1 MKFSSRQIAWLRFL
15 WSLPAC
21 AWLLFATAAPVSAEA
36 DERPSFA
43 PVEVFVKKHCLACH
57 ADNDPKAGL
66 SLTKFRSSAELITG
80 RKAWDSIVTMVESG
94 EMPPADKPQPTADER
109 TAFLKQVAD
118 IIADDERRSPPNPG
132 RVTMRRLNR
141 AEYDNTVRDLFYGLD
156 INASED
162 FPSDDIGHGFDNIG
176 DVLTMSPVLMERY
189 LAAAGNISKLAILT
203 SIPPVNKRGINMQY
217 TQPSGRDVPLSGSY
231 RVVTV
236 KPDATPVESGPLF
249 AQFQFNPND
258 DYVLKFSCYAE
269 RDQAIDVAQTK
280 EEKPLDLDAV
290 LDGKPSKKKAA
301 NAVAATDGEPIRVAA
316 FVYGK
321 DLPDGASD
329 DEVSKLYGAA
339 WTRCRP
345 CRILQIVEVKSR
357 SRDKTE
363 SFEVKIPPMPG
374 IQYIGVSV
382 VKPSEGQPPT
392 RVFFKSLGVDGPLD
406 MRPYSMRRTVEAKP
420 DQSPQAKTRE
430 VLTRFASRAF
440 RRPATEQEVDRLV
453 KIVESVESSGGK
465 WEAGLQ
471 LAVQAVLASPKFL
484 FRAELDDRPTA
495 PDTRPIDEY
504 QLASRLSY
512 FLWSSMPD
520 DELFELAAK
529 NQLTANLDVQIR
541 RMLLDPKAKSLVE
554 EFAMQW
560 LQLDRLR
567 THSADATIFPSFGEP
582 LRNAMI
588 KETQLFLEAII
599 REDRPI
605 SDIITADFTFL
616 NKTMAD
622 HYGIAD
628 TMGNRKNAKSKIPG
642 GQLINSLLTWQRVQ
656 LPPGSPRGGLLT
668 QASILTVSSNPTRTS
683 PVKRGKWVLE
693 QLLGA
698 PPPPPPAAVPELEE
712 QKDKL
717 SGTLRQQM
725 EQHRKNPACANCHA
739 KMDPLGFAFENF
751 NAIGGYREEDAG
763 AKIDASGELP
773 DGRTFQGPAELK
785 KILSEKK
792 REFARCLAEK
802 LLTFALGRGLEY
814 YDRRAVDKIV
824 LGMEQNEFKFSALC
838 VEIAR
843 SDPFRLRR
851 GVEAAATA
859 AR

>member
-1 MKFSSRQIAWLRFL
+1 MNSYRFDRSSLRVL

-21 AWLLFATAAPVSAEA
+21 AWIFCATTVFAV
-36 DERPSFA
+36 DERPAFA
-43 PVEVFVKKHCLACH
+43 PVDAFVKKHCLECH
-57 ADNDPKAGL
+57 ADADPKAGL
-66 SLTKFRSSAELITG
+66 SLTKFRTAADLITG
-80 RKAWDSIVTMVESG
+80 RKAWDSIVTMVENG
-94 EMPPADKPQPTADER
+94 EMPPDDKPQPTADER
-109 TAFLKQVAD
+109 TAFLKQIAD

-162 FPSDDIGHGFDNIG
+162 FPSDDVGHGFDSIG

-189 LAAAGNISKLAILT
+189 LTAADNIAKKAVLT
-203 SIPPVNKRGINMQY
+203 TIPNINKRGISMQY
-217 TQPSGRDVPLSGSY
+217 TQPSGRDVPLSGSF

-249 AQFQFNPND
+249 AQFQMNAND
-258 DYVLKFSCYAE
+258 DYILKFGCYAE
-269 RDQAIDVAQTK
+269 RDQGIDAPK
-280 EEKPLDLDAV
+280 EKNDKTLDLDAA
-290 LDGKPSKKKAA
+290 LDGKPSKKSKP
-301 NAVAATDGEPIRVAA
+301 VPVSDGEPIRVAA

-329 DEVSKLYGAA
+329 EEVAKLYGGA
-339 WTRCRP
+339 WSRCRP
-345 CRILQIVEVKSR
+345 CRILEIVEVKSR
-357 SRDKTE
+357 SRDKTD
-363 SFEVKIPPMPG
+363 SFEIKIPPMPG
-374 IQYIGVSV
+374 IQYIGVAV
-382 VKPSEGQPPT
+382 VKPRDGQPPT
-392 RVFFKSLGVDGPLD
+392 RVFFKYLGVDGPLD

-420 DQSPQAKTRE
+420 DASPQERTRE
-430 VLTRFASRAF
+430 VLTRFAGRAF
-440 RRPATEQEVDRLV
+440 RRPATAHEIERLIR
-453 KIVESVESSGGK
+453 IVETIEASGGS

-471 LAVQAVLASPKFL
+471 LAIQAVLASPKFL

-495 PDTRPIDEY
+495 PETRPIDEY

-520 DELFELAAK
+520 DELFELAGK
-529 NQLTANLDVQIR
+529 QQLTASLDTQVR

-554 EFAMQW
+554 KFAMQW

-567 THSADATIFPSFGEP
+567 THSADATLFPSFGEP

-588 KETQLFLEAII
+588 KETQLFLQAII
-599 REDRPI
+599 QEDRPI
-605 SDIITADFTFL
+605 TDMITADFTFL
-616 NKTMAD
+616 NKTLAD
-622 HYGIAD
+622 HYGIGD

-642 GQLINSLLTWQRVQ
+642 GQPINSLLTWQRVQ

-698 PPPPPPAAVPELEE
+698 PPPPPPPAVPELEA

-717 SGTLRQQM
+717 TGTLRQQM

-751 NAIGGYREEDAG
+751 NAVGGYREEDG
-763 AKIDASGELP
+763 GEKIDASGTLP
-773 DGRTFQGPAELK
+773 DGRTFQGPVELK
-785 KILSEKK
+785 KILSEQK
-792 REFARCLAEK
+792 RDFARCLTEK

-824 LGMEQNEFKFSALC
+824 QSMEQNEFKFSTLC

-851 GVEAAATA
+851 GTETAAA

>member
-1 MKFSSRQIAWLRFL
+1 MKLLVSRSAPLRL
-15 WSLPAC
+15 LGLLPAC
-21 AWLLFATAAPVSAEA
+21 ACLLLVGTVPTAAAA

-43 PVEVFVKKHCLACH
+43 PIDAFLKKHCLACH
-57 ADNDPKAGL
+57 GEQDAKAGL
-66 SLTKFRSSAELITG
+66 SLTKFRTAADLVAG
-80 RKAWDSIVTMVESG
+80 RKAWDSIVTMVEIG
-94 EMPPADKPQPTADER
+94 EMPPADRPQPTADER
-109 TAFLKQVAD
+109 TSFLKQIVD
-118 IIADDERRSPPNPG
+118 VIADDERRSPPNPG

-189 LAAAGNISKLAILT
+189 LTAADNVAQKAILT
-203 SIPPVNKRGINMQY
+203 TIPKANRRSINMQY
-217 TQPSGRDVPLSGSY
+217 TQPSGRDVPLSGSF

-249 AQFQFNPND
+249 SQFQMNPND
-258 DYVLKFSCYAE
+258 DYLLKFSCYAE
-269 RDQAIDVAQTK
+269 RDRTIDGASAKNDKAI
-280 EEKPLDLDAV
+280 DLDAA
-290 LDGKPSKKKAA
+290 LDGKSSKKKSSNATSAA
-301 NAVAATDGEPIRVAA
+301 DEPIRVAA

-321 DLPDGASD
+321 DLTDGASD
-329 DEVSKLYGAA
+329 EDVAKLYGAS

-345 CRILQIVEVKSR
+345 CRILEVVEVKSR
-357 SRDKTE
+357 NRDKTD
-363 SFEVKIPPMPG
+363 SFEIKIPPMPG
-374 IQYIGVSV
+374 IQCIGVSV
-382 VKPSEGQPPT
+382 VKPSDGLPPT
-392 RVFFKSLGVDGPLD
+392 RVFFKYLGVDGPLD
-406 MRPYSMRRTVEAKP
+406 MRPCSMRRTVEAKP
-420 DQSPQAKTRE
+420 DQSPAAKTRE
-430 VLTRFASRAF
+430 VLTRFAGRAF
-440 RRPATEQEVDRLV
+440 RRPATDVELQRLI
-453 KIVESVESSGGK
+453 KIVESVEGSGGS
-465 WEAGLQ
+465 WEAGVQ
-471 LAVQAVLASPKFL
+471 LAIQAVLASPKFL

-495 PDTRPIDEY
+495 AATRPIDEY
-504 QLASRLSY
+504 HLASRLSY

-529 NQLTANLDVQIR
+529 QQLTANLDAQVR
-541 RMLLDPKAKSLVE
+541 RMLLDPKSNSLVE

-567 THSADATIFPSFGEP
+567 THSADPTLYKSFGEP

-588 KETQLFLEAII
+588 KETQLFLRAII
-599 REDRPI
+599 AEDRSI
-605 SDIITADFTFL
+605 TDIITADFTFL
-616 NKTMAD
+616 NKTLAD
-622 HYGIAD
+622 HYDIAD
-628 TMGNRKNAKSKIPG
+628 TMGNRKNAKSKVPG
-642 GQLINSLLTWQRVQ
+642 GQPINNVLNWQRVQ
-656 LPPGSPRGGLLT
+656 LLPNSPRGGLLT

-698 PPPPPPAAVPELEE
+698 PPPPPPADVPELEA

-717 SGTLRQQM
+717 TGSLRQQM

-751 NAIGGYREEDAG
+751 NAVGGYRDEEAG
-763 AKIDASGELP
+763 NKIDASGTLP

-824 LGMEQNEFKFSALC
+824 QGMEQNEFKFSALC

-851 GVEAAATA
+851 GTEAATA
-859 AR
+859 AAR